1 MGGGPLVVV
10 TPDPDNPSTKTI
22 HTQVGVTSYGDECGK
37 KTPGVYAR
45 VSSGKK
51 FIFGTMMKYRTPTRV
66 PTRAPTR
73 SPTRSPTRTPTPFP
87 TEKPSKQPTKSPTN
101 IPTNVATPIPTQ
113 VPTPSP
119 SASPSAAPSV
129 TLITISTNLKLNC
142 KDDKFYSFQNKN
154 KNKKYC
160 KKKIKANKKN
170 KNKRNRLCRK
180 LDKKNDNKP
189 VKDFC
194 PRYCKKQCRNLNK

>member
-51 FIFGTMMKYRTPTRV
+51 FIFGTMMKYRTPTRL

-73 SPTRSPTRTPTPFP
+73 SPTRSPTRFP
-87 TEKPSKQPTKSPTN
+87 TEKPSKQPTKSPTH
-101 IPTNVATPIPTQ
+101 IPTNVPSPIPTQ
-113 VPTPSP
+113 VSTPSP
-119 SASPSAAPSV
+119 SASPSAAPSG
-129 TLITISTNLKLNC
+129 TLITTSTNLKLN
-142 KDDKFYSFQNKN
+142 
-154 KNKKYC
+154 
-160 KKKIKANKKN
+160 
-170 KNKRNRLCRK
+170 
-180 LDKKNDNKP
+180 
-189 VKDFC
+189 
-194 PRYCKKQCRNLNK
+194 